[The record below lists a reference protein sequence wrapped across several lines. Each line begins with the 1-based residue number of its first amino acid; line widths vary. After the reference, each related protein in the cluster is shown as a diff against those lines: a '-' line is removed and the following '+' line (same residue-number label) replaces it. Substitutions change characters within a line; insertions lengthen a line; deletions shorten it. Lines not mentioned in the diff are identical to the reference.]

1 MSEEILTTND
11 VAKYFRITKVTL
23 FKMIHAGKIRA
34 FKVGNVYRF
43 KKYELEEDLRVS
55 KEREKQGEHV

>member
-43 KKYELEEDLRVS
+43 KKSELEEDLRIN
-55 KEREKQGEHV
+55 KN